1 MVSKHIVS
9 SCLTKVVT
17 RGSWIQH
24 IQELACHKVSET
36 VSEVLNSCL
45 GNEKVDLVSELDI
58 EAGQKLTT
66 DNLTQLS

>member
-1 MVSKHIVS
+1 MSERIVS

-45 GNEKVDLVSELDI
+45 QNEKVDLVSELDI
-58 EAGQKLTT
+58 EAAQNLTT
-66 DNLTQLS
+66 VLLTQLS

>member
-1 MVSKHIVS
+1 MVSECVVS

-45 GNEKVDLVSELDI
+45 RNEKVDLVSELDI
-58 EAGQKLTT
+58 EAAQKLAIVI
-66 DNLTQLS
+66 LTQLS

>member
-1 MVSKHIVS
+1 MS

-17 RGSWIQH
+17 GGSWIQH
-24 IQELACHKVSET
+24 IQELACHEVSET

-58 EAGQKLTT
+58 EAAQKLTP
-66 DNLTQLS
+66 DVLAQLS